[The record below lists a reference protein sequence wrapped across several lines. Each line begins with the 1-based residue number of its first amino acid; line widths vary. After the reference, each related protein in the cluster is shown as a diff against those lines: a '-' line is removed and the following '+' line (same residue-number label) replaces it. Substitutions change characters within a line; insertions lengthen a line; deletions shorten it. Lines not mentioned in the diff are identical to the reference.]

1 MTVGVVVP
9 VVIPSRS
16 TAAPEGRELTE
27 ILPTAVTAT
36 GMRRITENRQNM
48 KIIFFIELHPIFSAD

>member
-16 TAAPEGRELTE
+16 TAAPVGRELTE
-27 ILPTAVTAT
+27 ILPTADAAT
-36 GMRRITENRQNM
+36 GRRRGTNNRQSIKN
-48 KIIFFIELHPIFSAD
+48 IFFITLHPFFPS

>member
-1 MTVGVVVP
+1 VVVP

-16 TAAPEGRELTE
+16 TAAPVGRELTE

-36 GMRRITENRQNM
+36 GMRRIAENRQSM
-48 KIIFFIELHPIFSAD
+48 KNIFFIELLPYFLC

>member
-1 MTVGVVVP
+1 VVVP

-16 TAAPEGRELTE
+16 TAAPVGRELTE

-36 GMRRITENRQNM
+36 GMRRIAENRKSM
-48 KIIFFIELHPIFSAD
+48 KNIFFIELLPYFLC

>member
-36 GMRRITENRQNM
+36 GMRRIAENRQNM
-48 KIIFFIELHPIFSAD
+48 KIIFFHRITSDFLC

>member
-16 TAAPEGRELTE
+16 TAAPVGRELTE
-27 ILPTAVTAT
+27 ILPTVVTAT
-36 GMRRITENRQNM
+36 RMRRLTENRQNM
-48 KIIFFIELHPIFSAD
+48 KIIFS